1 MLNCGTSA
9 PLLAIYCWQQLIFQ
23 TMDITKA
30 KKASELLEQINELSK
45 YKNILENKEHGRI
58 AHFEICQHYGNDPAR
73 VVFEHKY
80 TPKFVQV
87 VEQIVKELNDE
98 LSAL

>member
-1 MLNCGTSA
+1 
-9 PLLAIYCWQQLIFQ
+9 LLAAVNFNQ
-23 TMDITKA
+23 MDIEKA

-45 YKNILENKEHGRI
+45 YKKILENKEHGRI
-58 AHFEICQHYGNDPAR
+58 AHFEICQHYGNNPDR

-80 TPKFVQV
+80 TSRFVQV

>member
-1 MLNCGTSA
+1 MLAAVNFN
-9 PLLAIYCWQQLIFQ
+9 Q
-23 TMDITKA
+23 MDIEKA

-45 YKNILENKEHGRI
+45 YKKILENKEHGRI
-58 AHFEICQHYGNDPAR
+58 AHFEICQHYGNNPDR

-87 VEQIVKELNDE
+87 VEQIVKELNDK

>member
-1 MLNCGTSA
+1 
-9 PLLAIYCWQQLIFQ
+9 
-23 TMDITKA
+23 MDILKA